1 MRFSQ
6 ARDQYINLLP
16 DRRLEDGD
24 TGWQER
30 QQEMEAWYR
39 DLIADPKKAERLL
52 THDHEPYAAFLHRLS
67 GTVLDLGGGVG
78 IARMF
83 LAPGVEHLVVDPSL
97 DWLGHGWRELTARL
111 EQRSRRDAADHGARA
126 SIFIRGAAEYLP
138 FGDRSIDAALA
149 FWILNHVAEPA
160 PVFPGS
166 SSSAEARRTIFDR
179 SGRHGTVM
187 AGSGHTAARA
197 VPGCAAPKTL
207 PAVVEGQETLAEKLR
222 LRRLG
227 EDWPLQ
233 RDHLRIRD
241 ADIRRWR
248 KGRFLIR
255 SLLTLRRHEGADY
268 VALPLAGDGE
278 VTREWRG
285 DFLSYE
291 LEAGARAKS
300 AGR

>member
-24 TGWQER
+24 PGWQER

-149 FWILNHVAEPA
+149 FWSLNHVAEPA
-160 PVFPGS
+160 PVFREVHRVLRPG
-166 SSSAEARRTIFDR
+166 
-179 SGRHGTVM
+179 GRFLIVLEDMEPSWLDLATRLLERFR
-187 AGSGHTAARA
+187 AAR
-197 VPGCAAPKTL
+197 PPRPYPLSWKGR
-207 PAVVEGQETLAEKLR
+207 ETLAEKLR

-241 ADIRRWR
+241 ADIRRWC
-248 KGRFLIR
+248 KGRFLINR
-255 SLLTLRRHEGADY
+255 
-268 VALPLAGDGE
+268 
-278 VTREWRG
+278 REWRG